1 MEAGPGAETTDSCQ
15 AGDRRWPRIASCPRE
30 PGGEERFFRTDSRG
44 AQPHVH
50 LDFRHPVP
58 RTVRQYAVLRD
69 GSPRALT
76 RGTLAAPSRAL
87 VALGGHGTRPVLP
100 AVVLLPSHFMRGS
113 KVTPL
118 GCTRGDPGARLG
130 PAVWGGWLVP
140 KPELVWLLICPL
152 CPRRPAGTGLPE
164 VLGVWTGALS
174 SSAFTA
180 AGTDLPV
187 WSPEKGVKPQLGPLS
202 PRPSLRSPL
211 RTTPSCPLRWTSGSS
226 PPSGQGLTSGASSPV
241 LSQAKR
247 HPLVSRKKR
256 ASVKVSAVRRPAA
269 VSCGPVQ
276 RDLELGD
283 ILVVHSAPP
292 AYGTSLQRMG
302 TFPAKS
308 QFHYPTSIE

>member
-1 MEAGPGAETTDSCQ
+1 MEAGPGAETTDSCR

-100 AVVLLPSHFMRGS
+100 AIVLLPSHFMRGS

-118 GCTRGDPGARLG
+118 GCARGDPGARLG

-140 KPELVWLLICPL
+140 KPELVWLLIRPL

-164 VLGVWTGALS
+164 VLGVRTGALS

-187 WSPEKGVKPQLGPLS
+187 WSPENGSKAAARPAEPTSLPPLAPAAARLPAAGPRLPVPSAGPRAPLPLLDRISPQEPPPQFC
-202 PRPSLRSPL
+202 PRPSD
-211 RTTPSCPLRWTSGSS
+211 TPSFPER
-226 PPSGQGLTSGASSPV
+226 
-241 LSQAKR
+241 
-247 HPLVSRKKR
+247 
-256 ASVKVSAVRRPAA
+256 
-269 VSCGPVQ
+269 
-276 RDLELGD
+276 
-283 ILVVHSAPP
+283 
-292 AYGTSLQRMG
+292 SLC
-302 TFPAKS
+302 
-308 QFHYPTSIE
+308 